1 MAYLQFLQVA
11 RPVIEYRDIPQAVLD
26 VGQHQA
32 SPIHIEDRVS
42 GLNDLAHRIHDAHLA
57 EAQRAELV
65 QSLVHIVQGERH
77 LVGPHMG
84 TGTSHRARLQGSGRT
99 PTAIY

>member
-42 GLNDLAHRIHDAHLA
+42 GLTRIH
-57 EAQRAELV
+57 E
-65 QSLVHIVQGERH
+65 
-77 LVGPHMG
+77 
-84 TGTSHRARLQGSGRT
+84 
-99 PTAIY
+99 